1 MEEVGEVE
9 GPDED
14 EEEEEEDQDSDEQ
27 ESDSAN
33 VSLPTATPPTITE
46 PSNTETS
53 PTDLAESDP
62 TDVSSSSSSRSD
74 SPASLAKGTA
84 GLNIKETASN
94 DVKKLQQRQKRMY
107 HSKKS
112 TRRAGR
118 AHGSKAK
125 QDVRY
130 IMAPSA
136 GWD

>member
-53 PTDLAESDP
+53 P